1 MPVFCLSKFHS
12 RVGLIYVNI
21 IDELELMSGH
31 DLPMALK
38 LPSKAENGNTKND
51 LIDDSYKDLSGQ
63 NSKP

>member
-1 MPVFCLSKFHS
+1 
-12 RVGLIYVNI
+12 
-21 IDELELMSGH
+21 MSGH